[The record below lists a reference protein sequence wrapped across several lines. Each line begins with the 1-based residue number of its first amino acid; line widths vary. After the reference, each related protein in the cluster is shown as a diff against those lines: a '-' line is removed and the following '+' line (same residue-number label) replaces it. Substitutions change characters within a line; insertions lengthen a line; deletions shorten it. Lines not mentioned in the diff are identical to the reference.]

1 MEILMAAATDR
12 GTVREGNE
20 DFFFYSKKKNLVIV
34 CDGMGGHKAG
44 ETASRIAGETVRDI
58 FLYPDL
64 AEIARLG
71 QDITDRLPVLAL
83 RLVLGARLANRRLFL
98 MAEQDPALR
107 GMGTTLAAVA
117 FSDHSAC
124 AVHVGDSRIYRLTR
138 EKIQPITEDHSW
150 INELLQDRD
159 ISAEEAHHFRK
170 KNVLTRALG
179 THLSVKIDVQWFPL
193 TSNTTFLLC
202 TDGLHNALPEQE
214 ILKALA
220 PREDTGL
227 QKSVEQLVQR
237 AKETNGSDN
246 ITAAAARVK
255 KVPNKASPWG
265 EAKMTI
271 PNEPAKLL
279 PLEDRFIKKQFRHAE
294 VPAASPERKQRSP
307 RRLLV
312 AGALVLVLAASGF
325 GVMRSFL
332 GRQVEADA
340 AAGNAGETHAGLLP
354 ASDANTREGITVVQ
368 LDSSLLDLPAPSA
381 PARTARAVASQRASG
396 AADSLQA
403 SERESNRA
411 QAAAPPPAAG
421 TGSARSPQA
430 AGTAEAGDAANEP
443 NAFPNLVERREEN
456 SATAQTTSLVPQAGG
471 RIYLPGLN
479 RPRYNG
485 ALLFVNE
492 ALIGPVRQVADVGF
506 FLRPG
511 QYTIA
516 IKDSLGRIMHQRA
529 NIRVLEGDVKPLEF
543 NRQN

>member
-12 GTVREGNE
+12 GTVREINE
-20 DFFFYSKKKNLVIV
+20 DFFFYSRKKNLVIV

-44 ETASRIAGETVRDI
+44 ETASRIAGETMRDI

-83 RLVLGARLANRRLFL
+83 RLVLGARLANRRLFQ

-138 EKIQPITEDHSW
+138 EKIQAITEDHSW

-179 THLSVKIDVQWFPL
+179 THPSVKIDVQWFPL

-227 QKSVEQLVQR
+227 QKSLEQLVQH

-255 KVPNKASPWG
+255 RVPNKASPWG

-279 PLEDRFIKKQFRHAE
+279 PLEDRFIKKQYRHAE
-294 VPAASPERKQRSP
+294 VLVASSEWKQRSP

-332 GRQVEADA
+332 GRRVEADA
-340 AAGNAGETHAGLLP
+340 AARSAEETRAGLLP

-368 LDSSLLDLPAPSA
+368 LDSSLLDLSARRTPAGMA
-381 PARTARAVASQRASG
+381 PAEAAQQANG

-403 SERESNRA
+403 GERNANRGN
-411 QAAAPPPAAG
+411 AAAPPAAG
-421 TGSARSPQA
+421 A
-430 AGTAEAGDAANEP
+430 AEAGDAANEP
-443 NAFPNLVERREEN
+443 NAFRDLVERREEN
-456 SATAQTTSLVPQAGG
+456 SATALTTSLVPQAGG

-492 ALIGPVRQVADVGF
+492 ALIGPVRQVADIGF
-506 FLRPG
+506 FLPPG